1 MNYLALPNHF
11 DGVSVRA
18 VIEIPKGSQ
27 VRREVQNSSPNL
39 FPCTK
44 THEIPFFANY
54 GFIPSTLDGD
64 GDCLDIYV
72 IGDKLEAESVVVAY
86 PRLCIDYMDC
96 DGQDYKILSVLDPQT
111 TDGEVM
117 IVAEAICRAM
127 WIQPTAIQ
135 DLEFAK
141 QIITLLSV
149 TDGD

>member
-1 MNYLALPNHF
+1 MDYLRLPNHF
-11 DGVSVRA
+11 DGISVRA

-27 VRREVQNSSPNL
+27 VRREVQTYSPNL

-44 THEIPFFANY
+44 IHEIPFFANY

-72 IGDKLEAESVVVAY
+72 IGELLPAESIVVAY
-86 PRLCIDYMDC
+86 PRLCIDYTDC
-96 DGQDYKILSVLDPQT
+96 DGKDYKVIAVKDPQI
-111 TDGEVM
+111 TDGEVR
-117 IVAEAICRAM
+117 IVAEAICGAM
-127 WIQPTAIQ
+127 GIQTTAIQ
-135 DLEFAK
+135 DMAFAK